1 MKVRQLA
8 LVALLQFT
16 STAALQANSYIQHT
30 GGGSW
35 NSNTIN
41 RNTVADSTTINTHT
55 SGTSRTT
62 RLFASSAFGKAAI
75 GKQKK
80 KRSHIN
86 KSHDIQIQ
94 NTNSSNNSDD
104 DTDTD
109 NDNDNDND
117 NNNSDND
124 KRSNINILRTAMSTE
139 QVIKRRDNALIAL
152 QTHLQLP
159 TQTCNTILNR
169 HPRLYT
175 HIPNLSSKLTYLTEE
190 INLKPTIISKMLT
203 SHPRLMETVF
213 LDREDN
219 LLNTMDVLQQELDL
233 SEKEIIHIQNHSLPT
248 ILSYNRSEL
257 RKRIQVFKNDLQ
269 FTKEEIKI
277 LVLKD
282 SRMLRTDSTKT
293 RRLLLAL
300 KEELGLE
307 TRDVV
312 QMLNKEILL
321 LTYNAEENIRPTIQF
336 LMRGKVGT
344 CLGMVERKG
353 VSTGTTSADLES
365 GLLSHE
371 EIKGE
376 KEQIIKERLKALV
389 MGHPKVL
396 SASLERNLKPTIDF
410 FLRDVGLTELEFGKV
425 MYRRGGSLLEAN
437 VERTLTRKVDFLRD
451 ELGLELDME
460 DVDDDVHVHVH
471 VHVDVHIDDIHMDPN
486 DVSTQRMDV
495 GEQVKLEPRFPSTDA
510 YAEQDGTRKQEL
522 TNHEKKRLLAQMIA
536 TAPDILT
543 LSIDKNLKP
552 KFDYFRH
559 ELNFTKE
566 QLQYIILKRPQLLA
580 LNLDR
585 NIIPKVE
592 FFLRERQVVSV
603 DTVVEKYEG
612 GLGMTMDE
620 IREWIV
626 QFPQTLTF
634 VLDSRIRPRT
644 FDVVK
649 HDLQIGESYGMAPMN
664 FISRNEPS
672 WKKWMEANV
681 EC

>member
-1 MKVRQLA
+1 M
-8 LVALLQFT
+8 
-16 STAALQANSYIQHT
+16 
-30 GGGSW
+30 
-35 NSNTIN
+35 
-41 RNTVADSTTINTHT
+41 ADITTINARASTT
-55 SGTSRTT
+55 RSTT

-75 GKQKK
+75 GKQNK

-104 DTDTD
+104 TD
-109 NDNDNDND
+109 NI
-117 NNNSDND
+117 NSDD
-124 KRSNINILRTAMSTE
+124 KRSNQNTLRTAMSTE
-139 QVIKRRDNALIAL
+139 QVIKRRHNALIAL

-159 TQTCNTILNR
+159 TQTCSTILNR

-175 HIPNLSSKLTYLTEE
+175 HIPNLASKLLYLKEE
-190 INLKPTIISKMLT
+190 INLKPPMISKMLT

-233 SEKEIIHIQNHSLPT
+233 SKKEIIHIQNHSLPT

-257 RKRIQVFKNDLQ
+257 RKRIQVYKQDLQ
-269 FTKEEIKI
+269 FTKEEIKS

-293 RRLLLAL
+293 RRLLLVL
-300 KEELGLE
+300 KEELGLG
-307 TRDVV
+307 TKDVV

-353 VSTGTTSADLES
+353 VSTRTSADLES
-365 GLLSHE
+365 ELLSHE
-371 EIKGE
+371 AIEEE
-376 KEQIIKERLKALV
+376 KEQIIQERLKALV

-396 SASLERNLKPTIDF
+396 SASLERNLKPTVDF

-460 DVDDDVHVHVH
+460 EASADVD
-471 VHVDVHIDDIHMDPN
+471 VDVDVDGIHIDPN
-486 DVSTQRMDV
+486 DVNIQRMDA

-510 YAEQDGTRKQEL
+510 DADAEQDGTRKQKL
-522 TNHEKKRLLAQMIA
+522 TNYEKKRLLAQMIA

-566 QLQYIILKRPQLLA
+566 QLQYVILKRPQLLA

-603 DTVVEKYEG
+603 DTALEKYEG

-644 FDVVK
+644 FDIVK
-649 HDLQIGESYGMAPMN
+649 HDLQIGDGYGMAPMN

-672 WKKWMEANV
+672 WKKWIEAHV